1 MKPSKKALAKRKEM
15 SLKDISFYK
24 EIWEERPHVCEIT
37 GAKIEF
43 SPIVFSHILSKGAY
57 PEYRYKKENIMLVTA
72 RIHQIWE
79 FEGDILTKEPR
90 LQKKIDKA
98 KELKQLYYKE
108 HGFFI

>member
-1 MKPSKKALAKRKEM
+1 MKPSKKALAKREENKRKDDEM
-15 SLKDISFYK
+15 RL
-24 EIWEERPHVCEIT
+24 EIWNERPHKCEIT
-37 GAKIEF
+37 GEKIEF

-57 PEYRYKKENIMLVTA
+57 PEYRHKKENIMLVTA

-108 HGFFI
+108 HNFFI